1 MTLEETIRRIRP
13 VDQKAK
19 EDAKAHW
26 DGSDCWNSAYAA
38 DSY

>member
-26 DGSDCWNSAYAA
+26 DGLVQTQ
-38 DSY
+38 